1 MRVETNKRTDAPNF
15 KIEDSDSM
23 GITHLRQ
30 MIAGKYTCV
39 KCGTE
44 NENFSWRTLQGY
56 LSSLRLWIEELG
68 KSHAQSRAKKDLCS
82 NDLSILTGIDLAI
95 GLPQKLIFQSD
106 VMDKIQTERIK
117 EAHNDAGTDDSNGYG
132 D

>member
-1 MRVETNKRTDAPNF
+1 MKVETNKRSDQPNF
-15 KIEDSDSM
+15 KLEDRDSI
-23 GITHLRQ
+23 GILHLKQ
-30 MIAGKYTCV
+30 MVAGRYICS

-44 NENFSWRTLQGY
+44 NENSSWKILQGY
-56 LSSLRLWIEELG
+56 FSSLRLWIEELG

-106 VMDKIQTERIK
+106 LMDKIQNEKLK
-117 EAHNDAGTDDSNGYG
+117 ENTNDSESTDFD
-132 D
+132 